1 MNARPSVTVVIPAL
15 DEEADIVGC
24 LDAVASQTY
33 PAELVDVIVVD
44 GCSGDATAEVSRKR
58 AAEIGL
64 DLQVVENP
72 RRRTSTSL
80 NVGLAVASGDV
91 IVRLDARS
99 RVQPDYVRRC
109 VDLLAE
115 RPEVG
120 VVGGRQ
126 VPTPR
131 SGAVLDRAIVRAL
144 RNRYTTGMAR
154 YRRSAEAGPTDTVW
168 MGVFRAEELRALG
181 GWDDNVALNEDWA
194 LNRTYRDQ
202 GASVWLDPE
211 LVSSY
216 LPRPDL
222 QSVARQHFFFGR
234 VKGLWWAR
242 GMRPEPRQ
250 VAMLVAPPL
259 AGLGLLGLVRRFGGK
274 ALLVVPVAL
283 LAADAVGSD
292 EPADPAVRTGSAVT
306 IALYTAS
313 WWVGS
318 VVGAIGE
325 LAGVEHRHRTAPS

>member
-1 MNARPSVTVVIPAL
+1 
-15 DEEADIVGC
+15 
-24 LDAVASQTY
+24 
-33 PAELVDVIVVD
+33 
-44 GCSGDATAEVSRKR
+44 
-58 AAEIGL
+58 
-64 DLQVVENP
+64 
-72 RRRTSTSL
+72 
-80 NVGLAVASGDV
+80 
-91 IVRLDARS
+91 
-99 RVQPDYVRRC
+99 
-109 VDLLAE
+109 
-115 RPEVG
+115 
-120 VVGGRQ
+120 
-126 VPTPR
+126 
-131 SGAVLDRAIVRAL
+131 
-144 RNRYTTGMAR
+144 
-154 YRRSAEAGPTDTVW
+154 

-318 VVGAIGE
+318 IVGAIGE

>member
-1 MNARPSVTVVIPAL
+1 MGARTTRPPKYHAR
-15 DEEADIVGC
+15 
-24 LDAVASQTY
+24 
-33 PAELVDVIVVD
+33 
-44 GCSGDATAEVSRKR
+44 ATQL
-58 AAEIGL
+58 GL

-80 NVGLAVASGDV
+80 NEGLAAASGDV
-91 IVRLDARS
+91 LVRLDARS

-109 VDLLAE
+109 VDVLTE

-131 SGAVLDRAIVRAL
+131 SGSVLDRGITRAL
-144 RNRYTTGMAR
+144 RNRYTTGLAR
-154 YRRSAEAGPTDTVW
+154 YRRATEAGPTDTVW

-181 GWDDNVALNEDWA
+181 GWDDEVALNEDWA
-194 LNRTYRDQ
+194 LNRTYRDS
-202 GASVWLDPE
+202 GSSVWLDPD

-222 QSVARQHFFFGR
+222 PSVARQHFFFGR

-250 VAMLVAPPL
+250 LAML
-259 AGLGLLGLVRRFGGK
+259 GS
-274 ALLVVPVAL
+274 
-283 LAADAVGSD
+283 AAD
-292 EPADPAVRTGSAVT
+292 R
-306 IALYTAS
+306 
-313 WWVGS
+313 GS
-318 VVGAIGE
+318 VSGRPRSLRRLEGTARRARGAPG
-325 LAGVEHRHRTAPS
+325 R